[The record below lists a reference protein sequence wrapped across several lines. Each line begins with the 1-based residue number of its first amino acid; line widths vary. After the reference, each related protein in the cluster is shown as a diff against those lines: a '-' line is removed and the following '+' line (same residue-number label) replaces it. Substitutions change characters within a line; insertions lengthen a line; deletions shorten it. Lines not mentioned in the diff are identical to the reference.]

1 VIPILTPEEYKRKRK
16 WVIYHSATQFI
27 MTFIS
32 YAIYHACR
40 TGFAFSVTYLADD
53 YGFSRNSLGTVDMLF
68 MFAYGLSMMFLGFLS
83 DRWNYKKF
91 LAVGVFPATFSIY
104 LMSVFAWTNTLNIYL
119 LCVL

>member
-1 VIPILTPEEYKRKRK
+1 M
-16 WVIYHSATQFI
+16 VIYHNVTQFI
-27 MTFIS
+27 MTFIT
-32 YAIYHACR
+32 YGIYHACR

-68 MFAYGLSMMFLGFLS
+68 MFAYGLSMMTLGFLS

-91 LAVGVFPATFSIY
+91 LAVGVFPACGALFTLSA
-104 LMSVFAWTNTLNIYL
+104 LTWTNNLNIYV